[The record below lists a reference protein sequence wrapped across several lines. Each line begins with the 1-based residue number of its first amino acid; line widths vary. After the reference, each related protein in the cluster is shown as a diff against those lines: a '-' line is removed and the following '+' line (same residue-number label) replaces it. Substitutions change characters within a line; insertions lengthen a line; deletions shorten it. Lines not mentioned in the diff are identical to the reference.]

1 MNGPSERPEADAAD
15 DALSAAANEQAA
27 EERAESAVDDGRDAE
42 GRAKQDAR
50 ADDGRD
56 AGGRAKQDARADM
69 EPETVEAALQAKAD
83 ENWQKY
89 LRAAAELENVRKR
102 AARDV
107 ENAHKFAL
115 ERLAVELLAV
125 RDSLE
130 MGLAAGDDAD
140 VESLRQGK
148 EATLKQLVT
157 IMERFGVEEL
167 DPQGEPFDPGLHEA
181 MTMQPSADLEPGS
194 VLTVIQ
200 KGYAL
205 NGRLLRPARVVVAAE
220 VEDGAGEG

>member
-1 MNGPSERPEADAAD
+1 MNGQPERPAAADAD
-15 DALSAAANEQAA
+15 DEASAAAEEQAA
-27 EERAESAVDDGRDAE
+27 EEAGASATESD
-42 GRAKQDAR
+42 QDA
-50 ADDGRD
+50 ALTELK
-56 AGGRAKQDARADM
+56 AK
-69 EPETVEAALQAKAD
+69 VD

-115 ERLAVELLAV
+115 ERFAAELLAV

-130 MGLAAGDDAD
+130 MGLAAGEEAD

-148 EATLKQLVT
+148 EAILKQLVT
-157 IMERFGVEEL
+157 IMDRFGVEEL
-167 DPQGEPFDPGLHEA
+167 DPQGEPFDPSLHEA
-181 MTMQPSADLEPGS
+181 MTMQPSTDVEPGS
-194 VLTVIQ
+194 VLSVFQ

-220 VEDGAGEG
+220 AGDSATLRAGFAPK

>member
-1 MNGPSERPEADAAD
+1 MNGQPDRPAAEDAD
-15 DALSAAANEQAA
+15 DELTDTAEDLATGDSDPESAAV
-27 EERAESAVDDGRDAE
+27 S
-42 GRAKQDAR
+42 
-50 ADDGRD
+50 
-56 AGGRAKQDARADM
+56 
-69 EPETVEAALQAKAD
+69 VEAELQAKVS
-83 ENWQKY
+83 ENWEKY

-115 ERLAVELLAV
+115 ERFVGELLAV

-130 MGLAAGDDAD
+130 MGLAAGEDID

-148 EATLKQLVT
+148 EATLKQLTT

-167 DPQGEPFDPGLHEA
+167 DPQGEPFDPSMHEA
-181 MTMQPSADLEPGS
+181 MTMQPSADVEPGS
-194 VLTVIQ
+194 VLTVFQ

-205 NGRLLRPARVVVAAE
+205 NGRLLRPARVVVAADA
-220 VEDGAGEG
+220 EDSAGAG